1 MSNPTSRTGSCGLG
15 SSQFW
20 VMRFGPVSSTIG
32 LMLWFGGVLVC
43 LGSHLSVLRLIQS
56 HGAQSALPLW
66 NRTGRQHF
74 VRGMPDLC
82 VLSHPLAGRIRRCP
96 QLRQTLRN
104 STVIF
109 QKCAGWPSSTSTCV
123 TIGSCLSPQHTH
135 TTWTGSAHWDPSPDW
150 FTQLQKNSC
159 HRMLSAGCKEAAIGH
174 DLGIFVHR
182 FQRIVGK
189 DCPVHRSAITCFTFW
204 TCILETK
211 KPFAARLSGFYPQRC
226 FWKVSYKAFAWMR
239 MRSWSCG
246 KSTAETLPA
255 RAHGCTTT
263 SRDGSIGAL
272 ALRTRRKWRY
282 CCPSYGLWVD
292 TLRIALNGGYL
303 VRRSSSPVQ
312 WISPA
317 QIAQATW

>member
-1 MSNPTSRTGSCGLG
+1 VSNPTSRTGSCGLG

-32 LMLWFGGVLVC
+32 LMLCFGGVLVC

-159 HRMLSAGCKEAAIGH
+159 HRMLSAGCKEAAIATTWVSSFIDSRGLSARTVQCTGVQSLASPSGH
-174 DLGIFVHR
+174 
-182 FQRIVGK
+182 
-189 DCPVHRSAITCFTFW
+189 A
-204 TCILETK
+204 
-211 KPFAARLSGFYPQRC
+211 Y
-226 FWKVSYKAFAWMR
+226 
-239 MRSWSCG
+239 
-246 KSTAETLPA
+246 
-255 RAHGCTTT
+255 
-263 SRDGSIGAL
+263 SR
-272 ALRTRRKWRY
+272 
-282 CCPSYGLWVD
+282 
-292 TLRIALNGGYL
+292 
-303 VRRSSSPVQ
+303 RRSHLQ
-312 WISPA
+312 RG
-317 QIAQATW
+317 